1 MKMKL
6 KTYILFFVLTFSL
19 SSCIDEWFGSGDIV
33 REEFKLDEFNKIR
46 IHSSFEIYLKQGS
59 EHKIEIEA
67 GEDLIPNIDFNVN
80 SDQELSISDE
90 NKNNWLRGY
99 DKIKIYLTFE
109 DLILLTLKSTSS
121 VETKDTVH
129 VQELLIFAIGEYAD
143 MDLKINSDR
152 TYLVVSE
159 SSGGYY
165 KLSGN
170 TYHFDFWARGSAIY
184 NAKEFKCIS
193 SKAQS
198 ESIGDCYINVS
209 DYLEV
214 EIQNSGNIYYYG
226 NPGTINYLTE
236 RAKSQLI
243 KLD

>member
-1 MKMKL
+1 MKL
-6 KTYILFFVLTFSL
+6 KIYILFFVLAFTL
-19 SSCIDEWFGSGDIV
+19 ASCIDEWFGSGDIV
-33 REEFKLDEFNKIR
+33 REEFKLDEYNKIR
-46 IHSSFEIYLKQGS
+46 IHSSFEIYLIQGAD
-59 EHKIEIEA
+59 HKIEIEA
-67 GEDLIPNIDFNVN
+67 GENLIPNIDFNVN
-80 SDQELSISDE
+80 SNMELSVFDE

-99 DKIKIYLTFE
+99 DKIKIYLTFK
-109 DLILLTLKSTSS
+109 DLNSLTLKSTSS
-121 VETKDTVH
+121 VVTKDTINV
-129 VQELLIFAIGEYAD
+129 LNLNIYAIGEYAD
-143 MDLKINSDR
+143 INMKINSNI

-165 KLSGN
+165 KLAGS
-170 TYHFDFWARGSAIY
+170 TYSFDFWARGSAIF
-184 NAKEFKCIS
+184 NAKEFKCNS

-226 NPGTINYLTE
+226 NPETINYLTE